1 MRLSKNT
8 ELRWLA
14 VRVKPFLRLHLG
26 SYLCILLSSFLVLL
40 DPLIVRFLIDEVIPN
55 RRVNWLPLVAFAFL
69 FTYMARL
76 GADSLAGMLN
86 FRAVQKM
93 IFRTRLSLL
102 RHLQRLSAE
111 YHDNRP
117 LGDTL
122 HRLQN
127 DVDQVATLSGEVI
140 PSALRMVTVFTL
152 VMTTM
157 LVLNYRLTIIVLPL
171 VPVFILARRSFHDRL
186 RRASDSVQEQ
196 SGKVIGFLE
205 EHLSSI
211 VQVQLLSCEQ
221 REARRFARLLG
232 DSVRAYLKR
241 RATELFFSSLLYLI
255 IITGMASVLC
265 YGGYLVMSGRLTAG
279 GLVAFYGYT
288 LQLFIP
294 LYGVVDIYSKLQRA
308 GASIRR
314 LMEITE
320 ADMVLRD
327 RPGALALQPGPAGVV
342 EFKDVSFGYQQ
353 SERPVLNAVSLRV
366 NAGERVALSGRS
378 GNGKSTIARLLAR
391 LYDTRSGSVLIEGVD
406 VRDVKLKSLRSSVIF
421 VPQDPVLFDVTL
433 RENLLYGNTTAS
445 DEEVAHV
452 VRLAQLE
459 TVIDKLPRGWDEPLG
474 PRGNRL
480 SGGER
485 QRVALARALL
495 QHPRVLILDE
505 CTSALDALTERRLLD
520 GLDSFLRNVT
530 TIVIS
535 HRPFPTRWADRVI
548 QLDRGRICEDADSS
562 CSGLQAQSA
571 SAPQPNGAR
580 SREKTCVAS
589 NTKQNNNSFPRL

>member
-1 MRLSKNT
+1 MSLSQKS
-8 ELRWLA
+8 EIGWLA
-14 VRVKPFLRLHLG
+14 ARVRPYVRLHLG
-26 SYLCILLSSFLVLL
+26 SYVFILLSSVLVLL
-40 DPLIVRFLIDEVIPN
+40 DPLIVRFLIDDVIP
-55 RRVNWLPLVAFAFL
+55 RRKVSWLPLIAIAFL
-69 FTYMARL
+69 STYMARL
-76 GADSLAGMLN
+76 GADSVAGMLN

-93 IFRTRLSLL
+93 IFRSRLTLL

-122 HRLQN
+122 HRLQT

-152 VMTTM
+152 VMITM

-171 VPVFILARRSFHDRL
+171 VPVFILVRRRFHDRL
-186 RRASDSVQEQ
+186 RHASDAVQQEA
-196 SGKVIGFLE
+196 GRVTGFLE
-205 EHLSSI
+205 EHLASI
-211 VQVQLLSCEQ
+211 VQVQLLACEQ
-221 REARRFARLLG
+221 REARRFARLSG
-232 DSVRAYLKR
+232 SAVRAQVQR
-241 RATELFFSSLLYLI
+241 RRTELFFSALLYLI
-255 IITGMASVLC
+255 IVTGMAGVLC
-265 YGGYLVMSGRLTAG
+265 YGGYLVMSERLTAG

-320 ADMVLRD
+320 AQAILREGQ
-327 RPGALALQPGPAGVV
+327 GALELSRGAASVV
-342 EFKDVSFGYQQ
+342 ELREVSFGYV
-353 SERPVLNAVSLRV
+353 SDRPVLSAVSLRV
-366 NAGERVALSGRS
+366 DKGERVAIRGTS
-378 GNGKSTIARLLAR
+378 GNGKSTIAKLVAR
-391 LYDTRSGSVLIEGVD
+391 LYDARSGSVLLEGVD
-406 VRDVKLKSLRSSVIF
+406 VRDLKLRSLRAAVIF

-433 RENLLYGNTTAS
+433 RENLLYGNALATA
-445 DEEVAHV
+445 DELERVAQ
-452 VRLAQLE
+452 LAQLE
-459 TVIDKLPRGWDEPLG
+459 SVVRKLPHGWDEPLG

-520 GLDSFLRNVT
+520 GLDSFLRGVT

-535 HRPFPTRWADRVI
+535 HRPFPARWADRVI
-548 QLDRGRICEDADSS
+548 HLDQGRICDSGES
-562 CSGLQAQSA
+562 CSGS
-571 SAPQPNGAR
+571 
-580 SREKTCVAS
+580 
-589 NTKQNNNSFPRL
+589 